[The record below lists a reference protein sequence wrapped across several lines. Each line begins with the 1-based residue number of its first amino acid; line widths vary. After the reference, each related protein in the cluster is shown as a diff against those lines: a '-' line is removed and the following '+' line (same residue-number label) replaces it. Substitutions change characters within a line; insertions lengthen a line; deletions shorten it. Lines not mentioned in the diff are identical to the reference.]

1 MFEHYKGTFEK
12 FEIFNKSVLNMPRH
26 EFATMNVMFVKS
38 LAVLIDGIS
47 LNDDEEVNDKKL
59 YLLIH
64 QYLLNGYDESI
75 PDYII
80 GLFDLSLMDTYS
92 IYKYYDEVQGRKFRH
107 LVDVMKMWGLLENAP
122 SPKKVIVNRN
132 VCQEFFMI
140 SEDTLESLRTKIIAM
155 DISDNSMF
163 QSLRCIR
170 KISDNGNIYSYKPAI
185 NILRYMK
192 EINRLVSQFELSNL
206 LGIVI
211 PEYTSENDLYSN
223 AISIGKQM
231 PENLSDHQKWF
242 FEYMNWKNDDG
253 KLYVYASSQAPS
265 FKFNSFLLFMKD
277 LNLIEE
283 RDEGVFALT
292 QYSIDL
298 LNEDIP
304 AEVVELERYINI
316 AETADADKE
325 LAELILYNIKPSLLQ
340 YAAQNEE
347 FIKAMNRRSLAHPI
361 FNKKGKRVRNRL
373 IAELSKIKANYTCQ
387 ISKKPTFK
395 DERGNNYVE
404 SHHIIEFNGENG
416 PDIIDNLLVI
426 SPFYHSWIH
435 HACKED
441 VHDLY
446 RTIRMNN
453 IITLDT
459 FKNMIDDYNCLDSS
473 HIRIL
478 YEKGL
483 ITKLEY
489 GELCEYLEN
498 N

>member
-1 MFEHYKGTFEK
+1 MFENYKNSFEN
-12 FEIFNKSVLNMPRH
+12 FETFNKSVLNMPRH

-38 LAVLIDGIS
+38 LAILIDGIN
-47 LNDDEEVNDKKL
+47 LKDEEEINDKEL
-59 YLLIH
+59 YYLIH
-64 QYLLNGYDESI
+64 QYLLKGFDESI
-75 PDYII
+75 PDYVIN
-80 GLFDLSLMDTYS
+80 LFDLTLIDEDS
-92 IYKYYDEVQGRKFRH
+92 INKHYDDVQGRKFRH

-140 SEDTLESLRTKIIAM
+140 SPDTLESLRTKIIAM
-155 DISDNSMF
+155 DISDNPMF
-163 QSLRCIR
+163 QSLRCIK
-170 KISDNGNIYSYKPAI
+170 KISDSRKIFSYKPAI

-192 EINRLVSQFELSNL
+192 EINRPVSQFELSNL
-206 LGIVI
+206 LGVIV
-211 PEYTSENDLYSN
+211 PEYSSENDLYNN
-223 AISIGKQM
+223 AINIGKQM
-231 PENLSDHQKWF
+231 PDNLSEHQRWF
-242 FEYMNWKNDDG
+242 FEYMNWKNNDG
-253 KLYVYASSQAPS
+253 RLYMYTSSQAPT

-277 LNLIEE
+277 LNLIQETS
-283 RDEGVFALT
+283 DNIFTLT
-292 QYSIDL
+292 EYSIDL

-304 AEVVELERYINI
+304 VEVVELERYINI
-316 AETADADKE
+316 AEKETTDKE

-361 FNKKGKRVRNRL
+361 YNKKGKKVRNRL
-373 IAELSKIKANYTCQ
+373 IAELSKIRTNYTCQ

-426 SPFYHSWIH
+426 SPFYHSLIH
-435 HACKED
+435 HACTED
-441 VHDLY
+441 IHDLY
-446 RTIRMNN
+446 RTIRLNN
-453 IITLDT
+453 IVTIDT
-459 FKNMIDDYNCLDSS
+459 FKNMIDDYNCLNDS
-473 HIRIL
+473 HFRVL

-489 GELCEYLEN
+489 TELCNYLEN

>member
-1 MFEHYKGTFEK
+1 MFENYKGTIEGFET
-12 FEIFNKSVLNMPRH
+12 FNTSVLNMPRH

-38 LAVLIDGIS
+38 LALLIDGIS

-80 GLFDLSLMDTYS
+80 GLFNLSLMDTYS
-92 IYKYYDEVQGRKFRH
+92 IYKYYDEAQGRKFRH
-107 LVDVMKMWGLLENAP
+107 LVDVMKMWGLLENAQ

-163 QSLRCIR
+163 QSLRCIK
-170 KISDNGNIYSYKPAI
+170 KISGNGNIFSYKPAI

-223 AISIGKQM
+223 AINIGKQM
-231 PENLSDHQKWF
+231 PENLSEHQKWF

-283 RDEGVFALT
+283 TDEGVFALT

-304 AEVVELERYINI
+304 VEVVELERYINI

-361 FNKKGKRVRNRL
+361 FNKNGKKFRNRL

-459 FKNMIDDYNCLDSS
+459 FKNMIADYNCLDSS